1 MNQIS
6 KFPPLSLAK
15 RKKSFFFMGILPISV
30 LLLVVNQ
37 PTEQV
42 GRPVH
47 LVDLTVRLRAQPH
60 LAARQ
65 FVLCVIAAVD

>member
-1 MNQIS
+1 
-6 KFPPLSLAK
+6 
-15 RKKSFFFMGILPISV
+15 MGILPISV